1 MRRRWFGATGRQV
14 PQIVVE
20 GDAEVPLEEAL
31 VLDDV
36 DDVARLREAHEAGR
50 PVVVRADDPDEVV
63 RALAR
68 PEVASVVVPETAREL
83 LDLDLRR
90 LTYGD

>member
-1 MRRRWFGATGRQV
+1 MRERWFGATGRRV

-20 GDAEVPLEEAL
+20 GDPAVPLDEAL

-36 DDVARLREAHEAGR
+36 GDVERLREAHERGD
-50 PVVVRADDPDEVV
+50 PVVVRAATPDAVV

-68 PEVASVVVPETAREL
+68 PEVSAVVVPEAAREL
-83 LDLDLRR
+83 LDLDLVE
-90 LTYGD
+90 LTYG